1 MSDRADRIAAAGREG
16 RAAEPGAVNPY
27 AGDGVVALSWD
38 LGYRAMLAEK
48 LQNSPAAQLYDK
60 TDSSA

>member
-1 MSDRADRIAAAGREG
+1 MSDRSNRIAAAGREG
-16 RAAEPGAVNPY
+16 RAAAPGAVNPY

-48 LQNSPAAQLYDK
+48 LQNSAATRLYEKPA
-60 TDSSA
+60 SST

>member
-1 MSDRADRIAAAGREG
+1 VSDRADRIAAAGREG

-27 AGDGVVALSWD
+27 AGDGAVALSWD

-48 LQNSPAAQLYDK
+48 MQNSTAARLYAKRDN
-60 TDSSA
+60 SN

>member
-27 AGDGVVALSWD
+27 AGDGAVALSWD

-48 LQNSPAAQLYDK
+48 MQNSTAARLYAKRDN
-60 TDSSA
+60 SN